1 MQSHNRSYAAALTE
15 TFTLH
20 RILVSCAVN
29 GVILLWLAL
38 DPQSALTIEQSDIAD
53 LGNPQP
59 FLQSTEIAADLA
71 VPLLIESHKRP
82 DNPHQYERLEQ
93 FSEDTD
99 YDHLDAVFWDLA
111 AMVSDIRPTVATL
124 LLRNY
129 VMYLMAVWLFSVLL
143 SVYHGNWLLHP
154 TIFATS
160 ASLLFSYRTQTLFT
174 MDYPIQGMVTVAPL
188 LAGIFCIMLCQV
200 FRHRPQSMRY
210 WLGAFLLLAFFLR
223 YISVIHSANRSVI
236 LIVIGICAP
245 LFFLRFARPAKTLV
259 QILVVSLLGVAGFDL
274 FVEGLRGYR
283 DRQMGFEHVRP
294 QYDNHATF
302 SMVYLGIGVFENS
315 LGIDDTDKF
324 VWNRDLIEA
333 KARELEVAI
342 SEADRA
348 IIGGAPKADHL
359 FFRMWMKY
367 VSLYPWEYLKNKVK
381 ANAWIIARMALR
393 DIYPLLSPG
402 EQSVWCVVATL
413 SWVGFGAFFG
423 VYLRLKPPLE
433 SLVIFVAGF
442 IALSLMGILWHP
454 VRGAFAAMPAA
465 LGAISAFALVCHRV
479 LQVPNPKSLFRSTLV
494 RWRSRGST
502 VTAET
507 DE

>member
-1 MQSHNRSYAAALTE
+1 MQSHDKSYATAVTE
-15 TFTLH
+15 TFTLR
-20 RILVSCAVN
+20 RILVSGAVN
-29 GVILLWLAL
+29 GVVLLWLAL
-38 DPQSALTIEQSDIAD
+38 DPRSALTIDQADIAG

-59 FLQSTEIAADLA
+59 FLQSTEIAAALA

-82 DNPHQYERLEQ
+82 DNPHQYERIEQ

-111 AMVSDIRPTVATL
+111 AMVSDIRPTTATL

-129 VMYLMAVWLFSVLL
+129 LMYLMAIWLFSALL

-174 MDYPIQGMVTVAPL
+174 MDYPIQGMVTVAPV
-188 LAGIFCIMLCQV
+188 LAGSFCMMLCQV
-200 FRHRPQSMRY
+200 FRHRPQTMRY
-210 WLGAFLLLAFFLR
+210 WLAAFLLFAFFLR

-245 LFFLRFARPAKTLV
+245 LFFLRFARPTKTLAQV
-259 QILVVSLLGVAGFDL
+259 LVVSLLGVAGFDL
-274 FVEGLRGYR
+274 FVEGLREYR
-283 DRQMGFEHVRP
+283 DRQMGFEHERP
-294 QYDNHATF
+294 QHANHATF

-333 KARELEVAI
+333 KASELGVAI
-342 SEADRA
+342 SKRDRA
-348 IIGGAPKADHL
+348 IIGGAPKADQL
-359 FFRMWMKY
+359 YFRMWMKY
-367 VSLYPWEYLKNKVK
+367 VSVYPWEYLKNRVK

-393 DIYPLLSPG
+393 DIYPLLSTR
-402 EQSVWCVVATL
+402 EQIAWCVVAIV
-413 SWVGFGAFFG
+413 SWVGFGALFG
-423 VYLRLKPPLE
+423 VYLRFKPPLE
-433 SLVIFVAGF
+433 SVVIFVAGF

-454 VRGAFAAMPAA
+454 VRGVFAAMPAA
-465 LGAISAFALVCHRV
+465 LAVISAFALVLHRV
-479 LQVPNPKSLFRSTLV
+479 LQVPNPKSLFT
-494 RWRSRGST
+494 RGTRGLRAARAGSG
-502 VTAET
+502 
-507 DE
+507 